1 MISREIERYQ
11 IRTTQLLL
19 YIYIVYVYVT
29 GRERERE
36 LRYIIKREVDSARHT
51 ETDSERSSDVEA

>member
-1 MISREIERYQ
+1 MRDTKYE
-11 IRTTQLLL
+11 QLNCC
-19 YIYIVYVYVT
+19 YIYIYIYIVVYVYVT